1 VGLLVLLE
9 EVFELKFVEFALDFK
24 FDVTPVCGLGA
35 ETRVFEDEFDFVVEF
50 FEVFV

>member
-1 VGLLVLLE
+1 MGFLVLLE

-35 ETRVFEDEFDFVVEF
+35 EAGVFEDEFDFVVEF
-50 FEVFV
+50 FEVLV